1 MNACARFEEEGLL
14 AVEAG
19 GELDAHFDDCPD
31 CDEARAT
38 TIERDYSERPSA
50 IGEK

>member
-19 GELDAHFDDCPD
+19 EELNEHFDDCPD
-31 CDEARAT
+31 CSAARSSGCA
-38 TIERDYSERPSA
+38 
-50 IGEK
+50 GVG